1 MVRLIMGVKGSGK
14 TKQLIELINNAA
26 KDEPGNVVCI
36 EANRNLTYDIHYHIR
51 LIDAQE
57 YKLNSYDMFRG
68 FISGLYA
75 GNYDISHVFIDSL
88 CRAIGRRCGKA
99 CRMALSFEMTFLS
112 MLLTSLYEPQT
123 NGEMRRCAFHPIEKR
138 LMLGNDAIDYCADLS
153 ALISYYDLRD
163 GWEDERRV
171 DRLAESAL
179 LKAAAGRA
187 GGALPRQREAV
198 ERYVARLHEV
208 ERRNDMNLDAAANLS
223 GEMLGELYVW
233 KKDVYERDLRELGF
247 YLGKFIYLCDSFE
260 DVEQDI
266 KKKNYNPLVERF
278 ERPEF
283 EAESRMMLEDMM
295 ARACRAFE
303 CLPLLEDA
311 PIMRNILY
319 SGIWLRFEGA
329 CERRKAKSKQ

>member
-1 MVRLIMGVKGSGK
+1 MTVRKE
-14 TKQLIELINNAA
+14 EL
-26 KDEPGNVVCI
+26 KFREFD
-36 EANRNLTYDIHYHIR
+36 RY
-51 LIDAQE
+51 
-57 YKLNSYDMFRG
+57 RG
-68 FISGLYA
+68 FYCG
-75 GNYDISHVFIDSL
+75 L
-88 CRAIGRRCGKA
+88 CRAIGRRCGRA

-123 NGEMRRCAFHPIEKR
+123 SGEMRRCAFHPIEKR

-179 LKAAAGRA
+179 LKAAADARARRSPGRRKRWSDMSP
-187 GGALPRQREAV
+187 GCT
-198 ERYVARLHEV
+198 RLS
-208 ERRNDMNLDAAANLS
+208 RRNDMNLDAAANLS
-223 GEMLGELYVW
+223 GELLGELYVW

-266 KKKNYNPLVERF
+266 KKKNYNPSCERF
-278 ERPEF
+278 KRPEF

-303 CLPLLEDA
+303 CLPLIEDA